1 MNILLCISS
10 LGMNVKDLI
19 KKLEQFD
26 PELEVLIANEEDEI
40 IGLNNMVRF
49 FEVSHVYSVHAE
61 TPRKDV
67 ERNVEFTFV
76 GIPTK
81 HSREFIFIDVVSQF

>member
-1 MNILLCISS
+1 MLE
-10 LGMNVKDLI
+10 MKVKDLI

-40 IGLNNMVRF
+40 IGLNNLVRF
-49 FEVSHVYSVHAE
+49 FDVSHISSVHAE
-61 TPRKDV
+61 TQRNDM

-81 HSREFIFIDVVSQF
+81 HSREFVFIDVVSQF

>member
-1 MNILLCISS
+1 MK
-10 LGMNVKDLI
+10 VKDLI

-40 IGLNNMVRF
+40 IGLKNLVRF
-49 FEVSHVYSVHAE
+49 FDVSHISSVHAE
-61 TPRKDV
+61 TQRNDM

-76 GIPTK
+76 GMPTK
-81 HSREFIFIDVVSQF
+81 YSREFIFIDVVSQF

>member
-1 MNILLCISS
+1 MK
-10 LGMNVKDLI
+10 VKDLI

-40 IGLNNMVRF
+40 IGLNNLVRF
-49 FEVSHVYSVHAE
+49 FDVSHISSVHAE
-61 TPRKDV
+61 TQRNDM

-76 GIPTK
+76 GMQTK
-81 HSREFIFIDVVSQF
+81 HSREFVFIDVVSQF

>member
-1 MNILLCISS
+1 MK
-10 LGMNVKDLI
+10 VKDLI

-40 IGLNNMVRF
+40 IGLNNLVRF
-49 FEVSHVYSVHAE
+49 FDVNHISSVHAE
-61 TPRKDV
+61 TQRNDM

-76 GIPTK
+76 GMPTK
-81 HSREFIFIDVVSQF
+81 DSREFVFIDVVSQF

>member
-1 MNILLCISS
+1 MK
-10 LGMNVKDLI
+10 VKDLI

-49 FEVSHVYSVHAE
+49 FEVSHVSSVHAE